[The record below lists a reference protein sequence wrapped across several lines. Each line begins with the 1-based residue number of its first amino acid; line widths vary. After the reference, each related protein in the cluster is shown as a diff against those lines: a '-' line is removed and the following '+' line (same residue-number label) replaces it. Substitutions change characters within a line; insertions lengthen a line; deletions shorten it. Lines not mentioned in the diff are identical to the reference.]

1 MTVSRLDLDGVG
13 SPNALAARIHEL
25 LKDMPDVVP
34 LETLCAQFDIEAIQE
49 IDTAGFEA
57 ALIMDELKASG
68 SILLA
73 KGQRPERRRF
83 SIGHELGHFL
93 IPSHRPHPGRPFECS
108 IDDFNLLNSKDQNRR
123 RRIEAE
129 ANRFAAQLLMPPSRV
144 RKAIGHSGSTLESLV
159 ALAKDFAVSKEAMAR
174 TWVDAHREPVSVII
188 VQNGHILRFY
198 RSEDFPWLTARYG
211 ERLPEGSIAEQHGD
225 LPGSYSATEEVEPDI
240 WFGDRDAART
250 LSLTEQV
257 LSQQNGYALVLLQAE
272 LDED

>member
-1 MTVSRLDLDGVG
+1 M
-13 SPNALAARIHEL
+13 AARIHEL
-25 LKDMPDVVP
+25 VLDMPDVVP
-34 LETLCAQFDIEAIQE
+34 LEKLCSQFDIEAITE
-49 IDTAGFEA
+49 IDTNGFEA
-57 ALIMDELKASG
+57 ALVMDELKASG

-108 IDDFNLLNSKDQNRR
+108 LSDFHLLNPKDKNRR

-129 ANRFAAQLLMPPSRV
+129 ANRFAARLLMPPVRV
-144 RKAIGHSGSTLESLV
+144 CRAIGQSGSTLESLV

-174 TWVDAHREPVSVII
+174 AWVDAHREPVAVII
-188 VQNGHILRFY
+188 AQNGQILRFY
-198 RSEDFPWLTARYG
+198 RSEDFPWLTARNG
-211 ERLPEGSIAEQHGD
+211 ERLPEGSIAEQHSVS
-225 LPGSYSATEEVEPDI
+225 PGVYSATEDVEPDI
-240 WFGDRDAART
+240 WFGDRDASRT
-250 LSLTEQV
+250 LSLTEQA